1 MRRTQVQLDEA
12 TYEFAQRRALSE
24 GKSVAAV
31 IREALEQRPAHPI
44 HRRMTVDDFTFIG
57 SGRSKPTAPTL
68 CPRGMT
74 KHSQK
79 TSRLYTLRHIRGHSL
94 GR

>member
-12 TYEFAQRRALSE
+12 TYEFVQRRALSE

-31 IREALEQRPAHPI
+31 IREALEQRPTPPI

-57 SGRSKPTAPTL
+57 SGRSKPTAPHPL
-68 CPRGMT
+68 
-74 KHSQK
+74 SE
-79 TSRLYTLRHIRGHSL
+79 RHDEALAEDFAS
-94 GR
+94 

>member
-31 IREALEQRPAHPI
+31 IREALGQRPTHPI

-57 SGRSKPTAPTL
+57 SGRSKPTAPHPL
-68 CPRGMT
+68 
-74 KHSQK
+74 SE
-79 TSRLYTLRHIRGHSL
+79 RHDEALAEDFAS
-94 GR
+94 